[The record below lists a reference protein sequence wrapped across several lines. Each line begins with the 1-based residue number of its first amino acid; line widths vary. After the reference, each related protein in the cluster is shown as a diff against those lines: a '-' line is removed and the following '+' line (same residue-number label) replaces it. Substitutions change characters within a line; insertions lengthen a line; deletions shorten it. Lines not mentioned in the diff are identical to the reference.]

1 MIMIAWPLLMEGD
14 YIFIYNFIKTYFKI
28 ILNRTIFNSQKYKQC
43 ESVYINDH
51 KSCGIHKGI

>member
-1 MIMIAWPLLMEGD
+1 MIAWPLLMEGD
-14 YIFIYNFIKTYFKI
+14 YIFIKTYFKI
-28 ILNRTIFNSQKYKQC
+28 ILNRTIFNSQKYKQR